1 MRIALIAD
9 EDPGWGGIGTYTG
22 ILGRALRDSGHD
34 VHLVLRGWEEDG
46 VEELDGLA
54 VHRVTVPEPSWRRG
68 TVALV
73 SRLHV
78 ARESLLFSARAARAL
93 ARIAPDVVEA
103 PEFHATGLMSA
114 LRARLDRRA
123 PAVVVRLHTPAYLAA
138 RLAGEPADLDG
149 RSEEL
154 LEAASVRAA
163 DRITSPSA
171 ALAHE
176 VTRRW
181 RLAPDR
187 VEVVPNPVDSDLFVP
202 GERVPDPGCILVAGR
217 VERMKGQDVLIEAL
231 PAILRAVP
239 SAHVRLVGADGGA
252 SAAVAKRSRELG
264 VESAVSF
271 EGAVARHDLPA
282 VYRSASVCVV
292 PSCFDNFPYTCLEAM
307 ACGRPV
313 VATDAGGAAEAII
326 RGRTGK
332 IFPSEDSE
340 ALGRAVVELLE
351 APRRAE
357 EMGAEARRETARRFA
372 PDAVAPRMVEL
383 YADAVAARR

>member
-1 MRIALIAD
+1 
-9 EDPGWGGIGTYTG
+9 
-22 ILGRALRDSGHD
+22 

-202 GERVPDPGCILVAGR
+202 GERAPDPACILVAGR

-231 PAILRAVP
+231 PAIRRAVP
-239 SAHVRLVGADGGA
+239 SAHVRLVGADGG
-252 SAAVAKRSRELG
+252 SAAALAARAGALG
-264 VESAVSF
+264 LDPSAVVF
-271 EGAVARHDLPA
+271 EGALAREELPA
-282 VYRSASVCVV
+282 VYASAAVCVV
-292 PSCFDNFPYTCLEAM
+292 PSRFEAFGYTCVEAM

-313 VATDAGGAAEAII
+313 VASRVGGLAEIVEHEREGLLVAPEDPDALAAAVIRLLGDPDLGRRLGAAA
-326 RGRTGK
+326 RSG
-332 IFPSEDSE
+332 
-340 ALGRAVVELLE
+340 VLE
-351 APRRAE
+351 RFGAP
-357 EMGAEARRETARRFA
+357 
-372 PDAVAPRMVEL
+372 AVAVRSAAA
-383 YADAVAARR
+383 YAEIAR

>member
-46 VEELDGLA
+46 EEELDGLT
-54 VHRVTVPEPSWRRG
+54 VHRVTVAEPSWRRG

-73 SRLHV
+73 SRLPV

-103 PEFHATGLMSA
+103 PEFHATGLTSA

-138 RLAGEPADLDG
+138 RLAGEPANVDG
-149 RSEEL
+149 RSGEL

-163 DRITSPSA
+163 DWITSPSA

-202 GERVPDPGCILVAGR
+202 GERAPDPACILVAGR

-231 PAILRAVP
+231 PAIRRAVP

-252 SAAVAKRSRELG
+252 SAAVAQRSRELG

-271 EGAVARHDLPA
+271 EGAVAREELPA
-282 VYRSASVCVV
+282 VYASAAVCVV
-292 PSCFDNFPYTCLEAM
+292 PSRFEAFGYTCVEAM

-313 VATDAGGAAEAII
+313 VASRVGGLAEIVEHEREGLLVAPEDPAALAAAVI
-326 RGRTGK
+326 RLLGD
-332 IFPSEDSE
+332 P
-340 ALGRAVVELLE
+340 ALGRRLGAAARSGVLE
-351 APRRAE
+351 RFGAP
-357 EMGAEARRETARRFA
+357 
-372 PDAVAPRMVEL
+372 AVAVRSAAA
-383 YADAVAARR
+383 YAEIAR

>member
-9 EDPGWGGIGTYTG
+9 EDPGWGGIGSYTG
-22 ILGRALRDSGHD
+22 ILGRAFRDSGHD

-46 VEELDGLA
+46 EEELDGLA
-54 VHRVTVPEPSWRRG
+54 IHRVTVPEPSWRRG

-114 LRARLDRRA
+114 LRSRLDRRA

-187 VEVVPNPVDSDLFVP
+187 VEMVPNPVDSDLFVP
-202 GERVPDPGCILVAGR
+202 GERAPDPACILVAGR
-217 VERMKGQDVLIEAL
+217 VERMKGQDVLLEAL
-231 PAILRAVP
+231 PAIRRVMP
-239 SAHVRLVGADGGA
+239 ETHVRFVGADGG
-252 SAAVAKRSRELG
+252 SAAALAARAGALG
-264 VESAVSF
+264 LDPSAVVF
-271 EGAVARHDLPA
+271 EGALAREELPA
-282 VYRSASVCVV
+282 VYASAAVCVV
-292 PSCFDNFPYTCLEAM
+292 PSRFEAFGYTCVEAM

-313 VATDAGGAAEAII
+313 VASRVGGLAEIVEHEREGLLVAPEDPAALAAAVIRLLGDPDLGRRLGAAA
-326 RGRTGK
+326 
-332 IFPSEDSE
+332 
-340 ALGRAVVELLE
+340 RAGVLE
-351 APRRAE
+351 RFGAP
-357 EMGAEARRETARRFA
+357 
-372 PDAVAPRMVEL
+372 AVAVRSAAA
-383 YADAVAARR
+383 YAEIAR

>member
-22 ILGRALRDSGHD
+22 ILGRALRDSGHH

-46 VEELDGLA
+46 EEELDGLA
-54 VHRVTVPEPSWRRG
+54 IHRVTVPEPSWRRG

-73 SRLHV
+73 SHLHV

-103 PEFHATGLMSA
+103 PEFHATGLTSA

-138 RLAGEPADLDG
+138 RLAGEPANLDG
-149 RSEEL
+149 RSGEL

-202 GERVPDPGCILVAGR
+202 GERAPDPACILVAGR

-231 PAILRAVP
+231 PAIRRAVP

-252 SAAVAKRSRELG
+252 SAAVAQRSRELG

-271 EGAVARHDLPA
+271 EGAVAREELPA
-282 VYRSASVCVV
+282 VYASAAVCVV
-292 PSCFDNFPYTCLEAM
+292 PSRFEAFGYTCVEAM

-313 VATDAGGAAEAII
+313 VASRVGGLAEIVEHEREGLLVAPEDPAALAAAVI
-326 RGRTGK
+326 RLLGD
-332 IFPSEDSE
+332 P
-340 ALGRAVVELLE
+340 ALGRRLGAAARSGVLE
-351 APRRAE
+351 RFGAP
-357 EMGAEARRETARRFA
+357 
-372 PDAVAPRMVEL
+372 AVAVRSAAA
-383 YADAVAARR
+383 YAEIAR

>member
-46 VEELDGLA
+46 EEELDGLT
-54 VHRVTVPEPSWRRG
+54 VHRVTVAEPSWRRG

-73 SRLHV
+73 SHLHV

-103 PEFHATGLMSA
+103 PEFHATGLTSA

-138 RLAGEPADLDG
+138 RLAGEPANLDG
-149 RSEEL
+149 RSGEL

-202 GERVPDPGCILVAGR
+202 GERAPDPACILVAGR

-231 PAILRAVP
+231 PAIRRAVP

-252 SAAVAKRSRELG
+252 SAAVAQRSRELG

-271 EGAVARHDLPA
+271 EGAVAREELPA
-282 VYRSASVCVV
+282 VYASAAVCVV
-292 PSCFDNFPYTCLEAM
+292 PSRFEAFGYTCVEAM

-313 VATDAGGAAEAII
+313 VASRVGGLAEIVEHEREGLLVAPEDPAALAAAVI
-326 RGRTGK
+326 RLLGD
-332 IFPSEDSE
+332 P
-340 ALGRAVVELLE
+340 ALGRRLGAAARSGVLE
-351 APRRAE
+351 RFGAP
-357 EMGAEARRETARRFA
+357 
-372 PDAVAPRMVEL
+372 AVAVRSAAA
-383 YADAVAARR
+383 YAEIAR

>member
-22 ILGRALRDSGHD
+22 ILGRALRDSGHE

-46 VEELDGLA
+46 EEELDGLA

-73 SRLHV
+73 SHLHV

-103 PEFHATGLMSA
+103 PEFHATGLTSA

-202 GERVPDPGCILVAGR
+202 GERAPDPACILVAGR

-231 PAILRAVP
+231 PAIRRAVP

-252 SAAVAKRSRELG
+252 SAAVAQRSRELG

-271 EGAVARHDLPA
+271 EGAVAREELPA
-282 VYRSASVCVV
+282 VYASAAVCVV
-292 PSCFDNFPYTCLEAM
+292 PSRFEAFGYTCAEAM

-313 VATDAGGAAEAII
+313 VASRVGGLAEIVEHEREGLLVAPEDPVALAAAVI
-326 RGRTGK
+326 RLLGD
-332 IFPSEDSE
+332 P
-340 ALGRAVVELLE
+340 ALGRRLGAAARAGVLE
-351 APRRAE
+351 RFGAP
-357 EMGAEARRETARRFA
+357 
-372 PDAVAPRMVEL
+372 AVAVRSAAA
-383 YADAVAARR
+383 YAEIAR

>member
-34 VHLVLRGWEEDG
+34 LHLVLRGWEEDG
-46 VEELDGLA
+46 EEELDGLT
-54 VHRVTVPEPSWRRG
+54 VHRVTVAEPSWRRG

-73 SRLHV
+73 SHLHV

-103 PEFHATGLMSA
+103 PEFHATGLTSA

-138 RLAGEPADLDG
+138 RLAGEPANLDG
-149 RSEEL
+149 RSGEL

-202 GERVPDPGCILVAGR
+202 GERAPDPACILVAGR

-231 PAILRAVP
+231 PAIRRAVP

-252 SAAVAKRSRELG
+252 SAAVAQRSRELG

-271 EGAVARHDLPA
+271 EGAVAREELPA
-282 VYRSASVCVV
+282 VYASAAVCVV
-292 PSCFDNFPYTCLEAM
+292 PSRFEAFGYTCVEAM

-313 VATDAGGAAEAII
+313 VASRVGGLAEIVEHEREGLLVAPEDPAALAAAVI
-326 RGRTGK
+326 RLLGD
-332 IFPSEDSE
+332 P
-340 ALGRAVVELLE
+340 ALGRRLGAAARSGVLE
-351 APRRAE
+351 RFGAP
-357 EMGAEARRETARRFA
+357 
-372 PDAVAPRMVEL
+372 AVAVRSAAA
-383 YADAVAARR
+383 YAEIAR